1 MTMPLLLIFKT
12 CDNNLR
18 CLDFDS
24 NFLPVISKDNAKRI
38 EGIFLSN
45 PKLHSNK
52 TKKIFDNIKK
62 KHPSLIGVSTSE
74 WEQLIREIA
83 NDNKTRT
90 SNKAI
95 NAFANYLSTDKNI
108 IRNIKSKELN
118 SVIDIVGYIK
128 KAVNNSPISLASK
141 VCKWIFKW
149 DTKGKDAF
157 PIYDSIVKS
166 IIPYYAK
173 TNGVILN
180 KNLDD
185 YIYYSKVLVDIS
197 SKTKVDLHSLDRILW
212 YFYKSNPIQREI
224 AIALGKK

>member
-12 CDNNLR
+12 CDNSLR
-18 CLDFDS
+18 CLDFDN
-24 NFLPVISKDNAKRI
+24 NFLPIINRNNAKII

-45 PKLHSNK
+45 SKLNSNK
-52 TKKIFDNIKK
+52 TKNIFENIKK

-74 WEQLIREIA
+74 WEQLIKEIS

-108 IRNIKSKELN
+108 IRNIKSKNLN
-118 SVIDIVGYIK
+118 SVIDIVDHIK
-128 KAVNNSPISLASK
+128 KTGNNSPISLASK
-141 VCKWIFKW
+141 VCKWIYKW
-149 DTKGKDAF
+149 DTNGKDAF

-166 IIPYYAK
+166 VIPYYAK
-173 TNGVILN
+173 TNGITLN
-180 KNLDD
+180 NKLDN
-185 YIYYSKVLVDIS
+185 YLYYSQIVKDIS
-197 SKTKVDLHSLDRILW
+197 IKTKIDLHNIDRILW

-224 AIALGKK
+224 AIALGKI